1 MFQNLYKWIHFKSLR
16 RKHRKK
22 GTDTIS
28 FSEAV
33 SNVRNI
39 LICLPTNHR
48 EFRLA
53 RYVLKHL
60 PQNDENHH
68 ITFVVK
74 EEFRNQ
80 VPVREDDTIVTIND
94 EYRDKTGRFSDEI
107 ERSILNSQYHA
118 AADYNITFDYG
129 TALLCIKSGA
139 PLRIGFETPHSD
151 LFFNVEIE
159 RNKDK
164 FLLEGAYH
172 SIQKLLAIDK
182 KPE

>member
-1 MFQNLYKWIHFKSLR
+1 MWNRLYKWFHFRSLR
-16 RKHRKK
+16 RKHNKK
-22 GTDTIS
+22 KNDTIS

-39 LICLPTNHR
+39 LICLPTEYK
-48 EFRLA
+48 EFRMA

-74 EEFRNQ
+74 EEFKDL
-80 VPVREDDTIVTIND
+80 VPTRSEDKVITIKDNR
-94 EYRDKTGRFSDEI
+94 RDKKGRFNQRI
-107 ERSILNSQYHA
+107 EKSILNSQYHA

-129 TALLCIKSGA
+129 TASLCKKSGA
-139 PLRIGFETPHSD
+139 PLRIGFEASNSD
-151 LFFNVEIE
+151 MFFNVEIE

-164 FLLEGAYH
+164 FLLEGAYR

-182 KPE
+182 KK